1 MPATTDV
8 AAILEAFQADLAAA
22 GDPASLDEV
31 RRRYTGRKSVL
42 KAALKGLRSVPPEE
56 RPQVARAVNDAQQQV
71 EAELAA
77 RGQALEAAAMAEQIA
92 AEWEDLTM
100 PGLVPQRGAR
110 HPLTDVEARCMDVM
124 RLLGFTRVD
133 GPEVEHPYYNFD
145 ALNIP
150 KHHPARDMQ
159 DTFWVDGRY
168 LLRSH
173 TTTVQAR
180 VLEKTPELPVK
191 VCSMGRVY
199 RNEAVDAT
207 HLAMFHQFEGIWVDR
222 GLTFG
227 DLKGVLAFIARELF
241 GDRPVRFKPKFYPY
255 TEPSVGVD
263 IQCGAC
269 HGAGTID
276 GVPCE
281 ACHAAGWVTILG
293 SGMIHPK
300 MLIEF
305 GYDPD
310 EVSGIAFGLGTT
322 RMAAQWTGVGKVKSL
337 YEQDQRVFSGLHR
350 GAPQG
355 GQS

>member
-1 MPATTDV
+1 MGVLALGLTLGRSLLGAV
-8 AAILEAFQADLAAA
+8 LEPRALRQAPPRLLGLVLELTLKGGRDARVLIARGAQARLGLVGVHADHRAGDQRDGALLAQALAAQ
-22 GDPASLDEV
+22 LD
-31 RRRYTGRKSVL
+31 
-42 KAALKGLRSVPPEE
+42 
-56 RPQVARAVNDAQQQV
+56 
-71 EAELAA
+71 
-77 RGQALEAAAMAEQIA
+77 
-92 AEWEDLTM
+92 AEWQDLSM
-100 PGLVPQRGAR
+100 PGLAVPRGKR
-110 HPLTDVEARCMDVM
+110 HPLTEVENRCMDVM
-124 RLLGFTRVD
+124 RLLGFELVD

-180 VLEKTPELPVK
+180 VLESTPELPVR
-191 VCSMGRVY
+191 VCSLGRVY

-207 HLAMFHQFEGIWVDR
+207 HLAMFHQFEGIWVDE

-227 DLKGVLAFIARELF
+227 DLKGVLAFIAKELF

-269 HGAGTID
+269 NGTREVD
-276 GVPCE
+276 GQPCE

-337 YEQDQRVFSGLHR
+337 YEQDQRVFTALHR
-350 GAPQG
+350 GAGEG
-355 GQS
+355 GAA

>member
-1 MPATTDV
+1 MAETPDV
-8 AAILEAFQADLAAA
+8 EGILAAFRTELAAA
-22 GDPASLDEV
+22 GDAGALDAI
-31 RRRYTGRKSVL
+31 RRAHTGKRSAL
-42 KAALKGLRSVPPEE
+42 KAALKGLRHVAPED
-56 RPQVARAVNDAQQQV
+56 RPAVAQAVNEAQAQV
-71 EAELAA
+71 EAELAVA
-77 RGQALEAAAMAEQIA
+77 TEAMEQRALAAQLD
-92 AEWEDLTM
+92 AEWQDLSL
-100 PGLVPQRGAR
+100 PGLAAPRGKR
-110 HPLTDVEARCMDVM
+110 HPLTEVEARCMDVM
-124 RLLGFTRVD
+124 RLLGFERVD

-150 KHHPARDMQ
+150 EHHPARDMQ

-180 VLEKTPELPVK
+180 VLEGTPALPVR

-207 HLAMFHQFEGIWVDR
+207 HLAMFHQFEGIWVDK

-227 DLKGVLAFIARELF
+227 DLKGVLAFIAKELF

-269 HGAGTID
+269 EGARAVQGA
-276 GVPCE
+276 PCE

-337 YEQDQRVFSGLHR
+337 YEQDQRVFTALHR
-350 GAPQG
+350 GADG
-355 GQS
+355 GGAA